1 MSQTMII
8 NHVIIKALVEEFKR
22 QPECLGETTEKKHNF
37 FGIDKKQ
44 MIIRIIYQLK
54 QGLWQAHYQILLK
67 IFPEEF
73 IKLNANKG

>member
-37 FGIDKKQ
+37 FGIDEKIKK
-44 MIIRIIYQLK
+44 
-54 QGLWQAHYQILLK
+54 
-67 IFPEEF
+67 
-73 IKLNANKG
+73 